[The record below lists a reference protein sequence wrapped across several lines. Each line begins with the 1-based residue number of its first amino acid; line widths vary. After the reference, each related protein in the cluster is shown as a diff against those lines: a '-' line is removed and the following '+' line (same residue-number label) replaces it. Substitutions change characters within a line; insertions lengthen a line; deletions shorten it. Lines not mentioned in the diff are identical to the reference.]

1 QAARTR
7 GGPEDLPHLLHAA
20 ARLRHLRQLRL
31 SAPGPPGRG
40 DTRHHRSAASAP
52 PSPPRD
58 RGFRA
63 TSRIHPLDLD
73 TEARSR
79 RAGRASAA
87 SVPRELGG
95 HVVEPL
101 LTVDDADGELVVD
114 VEVVGDVDELPH
126 PDRKSTRLNSSHVK
140 ISYAVFCLK

>member
-1 QAARTR
+1 RPR
-7 GGPEDLPHLLHAA
+7 
-20 ARLRHLRQLRL
+20 R
-31 SAPGPPGRG
+31 
-40 DTRHHRSAASAP
+40 SAP
-52 PSPPRD
+52 PASCSCPPPVSATTAAERARAPGARRHPPPPKRRVSSAVTPRRD

-63 TSRIHPLDLD
+63 TSRLHPLDLD

-126 PDRKSTRLNSSHVK
+126 PG
-140 ISYAVFCLK
+140 AA